1 MMRVIDVYVCE
12 DDPKQLNQVVEYI
25 ENYLLIENLDMKVQI
40 ATGDP
45 SEILDYLNNNE
56 IDKSLYFIDIDLGEN
71 NINGIE
77 LASKIRKIDIEGKI
91 VFITNHSE
99 MVFLTFKYQI
109 EALDFILKDYPEK
122 IQGRIIEDIN
132 LCNKQFEMSASDNEE
147 YFQIKTGELVRS
159 IKVSDI
165 LFFESSPVPHKVI
178 VHLKDG
184 QFEFYSMIKRIE
196 DENESFF
203 RCHKSYVVNVDNV
216 ESVNKHT
223 REATMIDGEKV
234 LCSVLGT
241 RTLVKLKK

>member
-1 MMRVIDVYVCE
+1 MMPVIDIYVCE
-12 DDPKQLNQVVEYI
+12 DDPKQLSQVVEYI
-25 ENYLLIENLDMKVQI
+25 KNYLLIEDLDMRVRI
-40 ATGDP
+40 ATDDP
-45 SEILDYLNNNE
+45 NEILDYLNNNE
-56 IDKSLYFIDIDLGEN
+56 IDKGLYFIDIDLGEN
-71 NINGIE
+71 KINGIE
-77 LASKIRKIDIEGKI
+77 LAAEIRKIDFEGKI

-122 IQGRIIEDIN
+122 IQGRIIEDID
-132 LCNKQFEMSASDNEE
+132 LCNRQFEESASDSEE
-147 YFQIKTGELVRS
+147 YYQIKTGELVRS

-184 QFEFYSMIKRIE
+184 QFEFYSTIKRIE

>member
-1 MMRVIDVYVCE
+1 MIDIYVCE
-12 DDPKQLNQVVEYI
+12 DDPKQLSQVVEYI
-25 ENYLLIENLDMKVQI
+25 KNYLLIEDLDMRVRI
-40 ATGDP
+40 ATDDP
-45 SEILDYLNNNE
+45 NEILDYLNNNE
-56 IDKSLYFIDIDLGEN
+56 IDKGLYFIDIDLGEN
-71 NINGIE
+71 KINGIE
-77 LASKIRKIDIEGKI
+77 LAAEIRKIDFEGKI

-122 IQGRIIEDIN
+122 IQGRIIEDID
-132 LCNKQFEMSASDNEE
+132 LCNRQFEESASDSEE
-147 YFQIKTGELVRS
+147 YYQIKTGELVRS

-184 QFEFYSMIKRIE
+184 QFEFYSTIKRIE

>member
-1 MMRVIDVYVCE
+1 MIDVYVCE

>member
-1 MMRVIDVYVCE
+1 MPVIDIYVCE
-12 DDPKQLNQVVEYI
+12 DDPKQLSQVVEYI
-25 ENYLLIENLDMKVQI
+25 KNYLLIEDLDMRVRI
-40 ATGDP
+40 ATDDP
-45 SEILDYLNNNE
+45 NEILDYLNNNE
-56 IDKSLYFIDIDLGEN
+56 IDKGLYFIDIDLGEN
-71 NINGIE
+71 KINGIE
-77 LASKIRKIDIEGKI
+77 LAAEIRKIDFEGKI

-122 IQGRIIEDIN
+122 IQGRIIEDID
-132 LCNKQFEMSASDNEE
+132 LCNRQFEESASDSEE
-147 YFQIKTGELVRS
+147 YYQIKTGELVRS

-184 QFEFYSMIKRIE
+184 QFEFYSTIKRIE

>member
-1 MMRVIDVYVCE
+1 MMRVIDIYVC
-12 DDPKQLNQVVEYI
+12 DDDSKQLSQVVEYI
-25 ENYLLIENLDMKVQI
+25 ENYLLIENLDMKVRV
-40 ATGDP
+40 ATDNP
-45 SEILDYLNNNE
+45 DEILDYLKNTE
-56 IDKSLYFIDIDLGEN
+56 IDKSLYFIDIDLGED

-77 LASKIRKIDIEGKI
+77 LASEIRKIDFEGKI
-91 VFITNHSE
+91 VFITSHSE

-122 IQGRIIEDIN
+122 IQGRIIEDIE
-132 LCNKQFEMSASDNEE
+132 LCNKQFEESASDSED
-147 YFQIKTGELVRS
+147 YYQIKTGELIRS

-184 QFEFYSMIKRIE
+184 QFEFYSTIKNIE
-196 DENESFF
+196 ADNELFF
-203 RCHKSYVVNVDNV
+203 RCHKSYIVNVNNV
-216 ESVNKHT
+216 VSVNRHA

-234 LCSVLGT
+234 LCSVMGS

>member
-1 MMRVIDVYVCE
+1 MRVIDVYVCE

-109 EALDFILKDYPEK
+109 ETLDFILKDYPEK

-132 LCNKQFEMSASDNEE
+132 LCNKQFEVSASDNEE

-184 QFEFYSMIKRIE
+184 QFEFYSTIKRIE

>member
-1 MMRVIDVYVCE
+1 MIDVYVCE

-241 RTLVKLKK
+241 RL

>member
-1 MMRVIDVYVCE
+1 MRVIDVYVCE

>member
-1 MMRVIDVYVCE
+1 MRVIDVYVCE

-241 RTLVKLKK
+241 RL